1 MEKNRDKTI
10 SLLRICTKDRQELD
24 DPAYKPNIFY
34 GEIAADFNNTKLLF
48 DVPANK
54 HKIVGHE
61 DLSANDFRRINI
73 LRTGKWIM
81 KVQGTWVPKYGAMMK
96 SWTQGTGGGSGAP
109 ENYNDWKKRDDEYLN
124 EYSQTRC
131 ITYFFFF
138 LLFFMYLDIL
148 SPFLVICLVIFAGF
162 IWLTGRWG
170 TCTLASRGW

>member
-73 LRTGKWIM
+73 LRTGAWIK
-81 KVQGTWVPKYGAMMK
+81 KVQGTWFPILDPPLCLWHY
-96 SWTQGTGGGSGAP
+96 
-109 ENYNDWKKRDDEYLN
+109 KKERERKRKKKKERERKRKKEIERN
-124 EYSQTRC
+124 QKEKTKKV
-131 ITYFFFF
+131 
-138 LLFFMYLDIL
+138 
-148 SPFLVICLVIFAGF
+148 VI
-162 IWLTGRWG
+162 
-170 TCTLASRGW
+170 